1 MGFGIPIDLWLRG
14 PLRQWAEE
22 LLAEGRL
29 RREGFF
35 NPDPIRK
42 KWKEHLMGTRNWQ
55 YYLWGILMFQAWVE
69 NG

>member
-1 MGFGIPIDLWLRG
+1 
-14 PLRQWAEE
+14 LRQWAEE